1 VQERPLTLETL
12 TDETREVAIQVHN
25 AQERLEDREYLASTQ
40 TIVESLGRRYREF
53 YDGLPPGEQ
62 LKVERALGRRIQ
74 DIKRL
79 AGLLP
84 RVLTTARESTPDR
97 QVHGVSSVGERR
109 ITGVSWSTSRAAPQA
124 TLSVGGE
131 IEAWCGK
138 CGESTTHH
146 IFAIVGGEPKQ
157 VICQVCNSRHAYR
170 TEPARKKVAEAAT
183 ASAPTSGGRV
193 SNGLTPKQQA
203 QNVLQNELAAA
214 GTVRTFDPK
223 ERYRVGD
230 IIDHP
235 EHGRG
240 KVENVL
246 RSSLLVRFGRVGL
259 RPLSL
264 Y

>member
-1 VQERPLTLETL
+1 MQERPLTLEAL
-12 TDETREVAIQVHN
+12 NDEARDLALQVHN
-25 AQERLEDREYLASTQ
+25 AQERLEDRDYLAATQ
-40 TIVESLGRRYREF
+40 AAVESLSQRYRAF
-53 YDGLPPGEQ
+53 FDSLPSAEQ
-62 LKVERALGRRIQ
+62 LKVERVLGRRIQ
-74 DIKRL
+74 DVKRL

-84 RVLTTARESTPDR
+84 RVLTSTRESTPDR
-97 QVHGVSSVGERR
+97 QVHGASTVGERR
-109 ITGVSWSTSRAAPQA
+109 ITGVSWSTARVAPQA
-124 TLSVGGE
+124 GLSVGGE

-138 CGESTTHH
+138 CGASTTHH

-170 TEPARKKVAEAAT
+170 TEPARKRTQEPGT
-183 ASAPTSGGRV
+183 APSSGGSART
-193 SNGLTPKQQA
+193 SSGLTPKQQA
-203 QNVLQNELAAA
+203 QNALQNELASA

-223 ERYRVGD
+223 ERYKVGD

-259 RPLSL
+259 RPLTL